1 MATNGTYY
9 SNSGGLDLTSGGSAR
24 INIATGGGITFNGG
38 YTFPTADG
46 SANEVLI
53 TDGGGNVTFST
64 LPNASLDNSSF
75 SVTAGIG
82 IDTSTASVSLGGNLS
97 LTIDLSE
104 LTTTTTAGNADFFTV
119 VNSTNSQYKIA
130 PGNIN
135 ISTFNNDA
143 GFITSAGN
151 TNIYNTSGSLT
162 ANRVI
167 TQGGNNLQIRETT
180 ATASNLNIYSSS
192 NATINTPRVRI
203 EGDSSY
209 NTVLEL
215 KIDDKSV
222 SIVEGYNELGGLVF
236 SVDGSGNLTAN
247 SKSFLIPHP
256 SKEGY
261 SLRYGSLEG
270 PEHGVYVRGKVDGTN
285 TIELPEYWLDLV
297 DEDTITVQLTPIGS
311 HQNLYVKDVLNN
323 TIVIGNSNILSA
335 KIKCFYLVQAERK
348 DIGKMDVE
356 YPNTIK

>member
-53 TDGGGNVTFST
+53 TDGGGNITFST
-64 LPNASLDNSSF
+64 LPNASLVNSGI
-75 SVTAGIG
+75 SVTSGVG
-82 IDTSTASVSLGGNLS
+82 IDASGTVDLGGNLS
-97 LTIDLSE
+97 ITIDLSE

-119 VNSTNSQYKIA
+119 VNTSNNQYKIA
-130 PGNIN
+130 PGDIN

-143 GFITSAGN
+143 GYITSASN
-151 TNIYNTSGSLT
+151 TNIYNTSGSLA

-167 TQGGNNLQIRETT
+167 TQGGNNLQIREIT

-192 NATINTPRVRI
+192 NTTINTPRVRI

-215 KIDDKSV
+215 KIGDKSV
-222 SIVEGYNELGGLVF
+222 SLVEGYNQGGGLVF

-311 HQNLYVKDVLNN
+311 HQNLYVKYVLNN